1 MEASTLRDLTITEY
15 LDIEREHDQRYEY
28 HDGFI
33 YALAGGSINHGVI
46 CSNVSG
52 ELRDKIRENGKN
64 CRPLIADVK
73 VHIASSNSYLYP
85 DVMVVCGDIE
95 TAEENKE
102 SITNPVL
109 IIEVLSESTA
119 SYDRGDKFHKY
130 RQIPSLVDYVL
141 IEQTIEQVDIF
152 HREQGG
158 DLWKISTFTDGEVHL
173 ASLDLTLALETLYEG
188 VVFEE

>member
-1 MEASTLRDLTITEY
+1 MEASTLRDLTVTEY

-33 YALAGGSINHGVI
+33 YALAGGSINHNRISGN
-46 CSNVSG
+46 SFGTLRG
-52 ELRDKIRENGKN
+52 ELRNGKKDCEVFIN
-64 CRPLIADVK
+64 DVK

-95 TAEENKE
+95 TAEHNKE

-141 IEQTIEQVDIF
+141 IEQTSKQVDVF
-152 HREQGG
+152 HRDRGG
-158 DLWKISTFTDGEVHL
+158 DLWKISSFTGGDVHL

>member
-1 MEASTLRDLTITEY
+1 MEGSTLNDLTVAEY
-15 LDIEREHDQRYEY
+15 LSIEREHDQRYEY

-33 YALAGGSINHGVI
+33 YALAGWSINHSVI

-52 ELRDKIRENGKN
+52 ELRDKIREKGKD

-95 TAEENKE
+95 TAKENKE

-109 IIEVLSESTA
+109 IIEVLSESTG

-130 RQIPSLVDYVL
+130 RQLPSLLDYVL
-141 IEQTIEQVDIF
+141 IEQTSQQVDVF
-152 HREQGG
+152 HRDQGG
-158 DLWKISTFTDGEVHL
+158 ELWKISSFTSGEVYL
-173 ASLDLTLALETLYEG
+173 ASLDLSFTLEALYEG